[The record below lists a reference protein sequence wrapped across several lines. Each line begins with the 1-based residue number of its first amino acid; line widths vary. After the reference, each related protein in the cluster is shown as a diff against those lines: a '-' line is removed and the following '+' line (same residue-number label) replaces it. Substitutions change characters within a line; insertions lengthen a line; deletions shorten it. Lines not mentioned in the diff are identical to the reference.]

1 MKHWRGRL
9 FLNHQVVF
17 LSDFNLLVDQIAVVF
32 SSVNDRQMNLT
43 PLVYFA
49 GGVLLRANIVPT
61 YHGFVTELGVL
72 GCYLFAGSIILG
84 F

>member
-1 MKHWRGRL
+1 MKHRRGRL
-9 FLNHQVVF
+9 FLHHQVVF
-17 LSDFNLLVDQIAVVF
+17 LPDFNLLVDQIAVVF
-32 SSVNDRQMNLT
+32 SSVNDMQMNLT

-49 GGVLLRANIVPT
+49 GGFFLRANIVPN

-72 GCYLFAGSIILG
+72 GCCLFAGSIMLG